1 MQRILRN
8 LDYKCY
14 CADETVQNIY
24 SRKQVISEMSK
35 LFPEY
40 VSDNMV
46 NIEIIREYIFKDEQ
60 KRIALEKYV
69 HPKVFEEF
77 KKIINNG
84 DSQMIF
90 FIFPLIQN
98 NIFENKYK
106 TIYIDAD
113 EDIRLKRISKRKNYN
128 GKISRE
134 IVKLQNSFEKKMKK
148 NSNYYIKNNDSI
160 LQLEV
165 SVQELIKRL

>member
-1 MQRILRN
+1 MQRILRDLN
-8 LDYKCY
+8 YTCY
-14 CADETVQNIY
+14 CADETVQKIY

-46 NIEIIREYIFKDEQ
+46 NIKIIREYIFKDEQ
-60 KRIALEKYV
+60 KRIQLEKYI
-69 HPKVFEEF
+69 HPKVFEDF
-77 KKIINNG
+77 KKIIKNSYNE
-84 DSQMIF
+84 MIF

-98 NIFENKYK
+98 NIFENKYE

-113 EDIRLKRISKRKNYN
+113 EDIRFKRISKRENYDE
-128 GKISRE
+128 KISRE
-134 IVKLQNSFEKKMKK
+134 IIKLQNLFDKNKK

-160 LQLEV
+160 LQLEM
-165 SVQELIKRL
+165 SVKELIKKL